1 MLNRFDENGNAE
13 IENQADQWEEQQAI
27 LQADAEESRA
37 DWERDQSRN
46 LYE

>member
-27 LQADAEESRA
+27 LQAEADAEAGKDSGQA
-37 DWERDQSRN
+37 AP
-46 LYE
+46 